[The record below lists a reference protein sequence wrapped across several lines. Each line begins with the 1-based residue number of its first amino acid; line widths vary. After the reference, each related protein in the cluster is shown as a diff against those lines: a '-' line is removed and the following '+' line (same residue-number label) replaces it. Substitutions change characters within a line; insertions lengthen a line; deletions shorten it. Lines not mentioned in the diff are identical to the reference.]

1 MNNKG
6 LNAKIK
12 IFIIVIYTIV
22 LFSIILLSFGKS
34 KINRFSEYQD
44 KAYDDQIALNIRDIE
59 NRKSK
64 LSTGREDEEGQHEKS
79 THDLH
84 IQLVKLRA
92 NTSIK
97 NIKIYL
103 AAKTLDNGYRYDEY
117 TSSSKEMS
125 TLTYTSLTSFTT
137 FATKEIKELT
147 KNGKKEEYLFDETPI
162 EYYIRISYTLN
173 DEKEERVLAYKT
185 KALSF
190 NQEKTF
196 KNVEIRNIDNNNA
209 NYIESKDDPIKLK
222 VTKTLISEESSL
234 KEIKEDRLRV
244 EFKVNSENLN
254 KYKYDSD
261 YLEKNNLISIELP
274 KGPNDDDAW
283 NVEPEINDI
292 KFEIYGKIKN
302 NDNKFS
308 SYVKIYSIYGFF
320 SKNRALSI
328 ATYKIDE
335 VFNIDTLYIIAEG
348 CIYNGTSQTF
358 KTLYSVRVNDLP
370 NI

>member
-12 IFIIVIYTIV
+12 IFIIV

-64 LSTGREDEEGQHEKS
+64 LSTGSEDEEGKHEKS
-79 THDLH
+79 THDLQ

>member
-64 LSTGREDEEGQHEKS
+64 LSTGSEDEEGKHEKS
-79 THDLH
+79 THDLQ

-308 SYVKIYSIYGFF
+308 SYVKIYSIYGF
-320 SKNRALSI
+320 LV
-328 ATYKIDE
+328 KIGHYLLQHIKLMK
-335 VFNIDTLYIIAEG
+335 FLTLIL
-348 CIYNGTSQTF
+348 CI
-358 KTLYSVRVNDLP
+358 
-370 NI
+370 

>member
-1 MNNKG
+1 M
-6 LNAKIK
+6 
-12 IFIIVIYTIV
+12 
-22 LFSIILLSFGKS
+22 GKS

-64 LSTGREDEEGQHEKS
+64 LSTGSEDEEGKHEKS
-79 THDLH
+79 THDLQ